1 LGIKYFYGYNIV
13 GAGFIIQGICY
24 GSTFTYGLFFN
35 EFQSEFGWS
44 RAMISGAAS
53 LSFLIGG
60 ALGIPA
66 GRLNDRIGPRALTLG
81 TSILFGLGY
90 LLLAWI
96 QSPWQ
101 LYILYGLFV
110 AIGFGAL
117 EVITLSTV
125 ARWFVRRRGMM
136 SGIVKVGTG
145 SGQLVLPFFVAALI
159 SAYGWRDAYII
170 IGTVFIVVLV
180 AVAQVMRHNP
190 RDMGLRPDNAK
201 HEPFGDGLSS
211 GGSGVFLKSAVKTK
225 QFWAINIAE
234 FASFFCLLTI
244 VIHIVPHSIDLGLTT
259 KTGAGIISVI
269 GGVSI
274 LGRLVMGTAHDRIG
288 GKLSLKI
295 CFLLLVFSLIWLQ
308 IAREAWM
315 LFFFAS
321 IYGFAH
327 GGLFTVISPVVAELF
342 GMRSHGVL
350 FGIVLFSGNCAGAI
364 GPILA
369 GRIFDVTGSYRS
381 IFFLLTVVALI
392 GLILVTQLKPIQ
404 LKEDENCIKG
414 T

>member
-1 LGIKYFYGYNIV
+1 MGVKYFYGYNIV

-24 GSTFTYGLFFN
+24 GATFTYGLFFN

-44 RAMISGAAS
+44 RTMISGAAS

-66 GRLNDRIGPRALTLG
+66 GRLNDKIGPRFLTMG
-81 TSILFGLGY
+81 TSILFGFGY
-90 LLLAWI
+90 LLLSGLR
-96 QSPWQ
+96 SPWQ
-101 LYILYGLFV
+101 LYLLYGLLV

-125 ARWFVRRRGMM
+125 ARWFVRRRGIM
-136 SGIVKVGTG
+136 SGLVKVGTG
-145 SGQLVLPFFVAALI
+145 SGQIVLPFFAAALI
-159 SAYGWRDAYII
+159 STYGWRDAYLI
-170 IGTVFIVVLV
+170 IGLVFIVVLV

-190 RDMGLRPDNAK
+190 YDMGLQPDNDK
-201 HEPFGDGLSS
+201 HELSRNGFTPGDS
-211 GGSGVFLKSAVKTK
+211 GILLKSAVKTK
-225 QFWAINIAE
+225 QFWAINLVE

-244 VIHIVPHSIDLGLTT
+244 VVHIVPHSIDLGLTP
-259 KTGAGIISVI
+259 KTGAAVISVI

-274 LGRLVMGTAHDRIG
+274 LGRLVMGTAYDRIG
-288 GKLSLKI
+288 GKRSLSI
-295 CFLLLVFSLIWLQ
+295 CFFLLLCSFIWLQ

-315 LFFFAS
+315 LFLFAL

-327 GGLFTVISPVVAELF
+327 GGLFTVISPIVAGLF
-342 GMRSHGVL
+342 GTRSHGVL

-364 GPILA
+364 SPILA

-381 IFFLLTVVALI
+381 VFLMLTVVSLI
-392 GLILVTQLKPIQ
+392 GLTLITQLRPIQ
-404 LKEDENCIKG
+404 LKEKES
-414 T
+414 